1 MSLLKD
7 AFQFAFY
14 FTVGWFAW
22 DGVQGSWRRRKLRK
36 AFKAS
41 PVNYVASVTEK
52 GKTIYFTTPEALKA
66 WYASRAIK
74 DQNG

>member
-1 MSLLKD
+1 MSLLND

-66 WYASRAIK
+66 WGASRAVK
-74 DQNG
+74 DPND

>member
-1 MSLLKD
+1 MSLLND

-14 FTVGWFAW
+14 LTVGWFAW